1 MDRREVYKKIFDEA
15 YNYLL
20 SFDEVNES
28 IIGSIL
34 MNFKATN
41 SDKLQGALLKMNL
54 LSVLNK
60 I

>member
-20 SFDEVNES
+20 SFDEANES